1 MIKCMRMNRL
11 PDDLQFTF
19 IKYHTLAGLR
29 MKMFI
34 EFGDDC
40 DGLEEG
46 QTYMVAK
53 VPDDYNDDISFEDL
67 ASAGINIV
75 AYCYEPK
82 PAIVVAVGDGSAREW
97 RNKNMTEDQ
106 IIKEIQPKEVKE
118 IKEPLS
124 PMIATKEDIERARKL
139 DEEYY
144 SKNNR

>member
-1 MIKCMRMNRL
+1 
-11 PDDLQFTF
+11 
-19 IKYHTLAGLR
+19 
-29 MKMFI
+29 
-34 EFGDDC
+34 
-40 DGLEEG
+40 
-46 QTYMVAK
+46 MVAK
-53 VPDDYNDDISFEDL
+53 ASDDCSDDISFEDL
-67 ASAGINIV
+67 ASAGVDIV

-124 PMIATKEDIERARKL
+124 PMIATKEDIERAKRL

>member
-1 MIKCMRMNRL
+1 
-11 PDDLQFTF
+11 
-19 IKYHTLAGLR
+19 
-29 MKMFI
+29 MFI

-53 VPDDYNDDISFEDL
+53 VPDDCSDDISFEDL
-67 ASAGINIV
+67 ASAGVDIV
-75 AYCYEPK
+75 AYCYEPE
-82 PAIVVAVGDGSAREW
+82 PGINHRIARY
-97 RNKNMTEDQ
+97 MTEEQ
-106 IIKEIQPKEVKE
+106 IIKELQPKDIKE

-124 PMIATKEDIERARKL
+124 PMIATKEDIERAKKL

>member
-1 MIKCMRMNRL
+1 MIKCIRVDRV
-11 PDDLQFTF
+11 PDDIMVTY

-29 MKMFI
+29 MKMYI
-34 EFGDDC
+34 EFEEDV

-53 VPDDYNDDISFEDL
+53 VPDDCSDDISFDDL
-67 ASAGINIV
+67 ASAGVNIV
-75 AYCYEPK
+75 AYCYEPE
-82 PAIVVAVGDGSAREW
+82 PYINHRIDRY
-97 RNKNMTEDQ
+97 MTEEQ
-106 IIKEIQPKEVKE
+106 IIKELQPKDIKE

-124 PMIATKEDIERARKL
+124 PMIATKEDIERAKKL

>member
-1 MIKCMRMNRL
+1 MV
-11 PDDLQFTF
+11 TY

-29 MKMFI
+29 MKMYI
-34 EFGDDC
+34 EFEDNL

-53 VPDDYNDDISFEDL
+53 IPDDCPDDVSFANL
-67 ASAGINIV
+67 ASAGVNIV
-75 AYCYEPK
+75 AYCYESEPY
-82 PAIVVAVGDGSAREW
+82 INHRIDRY
-97 RNKNMTEDQ
+97 MTEEQ
-106 IIKEIQPKEVKE
+106 IIKELQPKDIKE

-124 PMIATKEDIERARKL
+124 PMIATKDDIERAKKL

>member
-1 MIKCMRMNRL
+1 MRVGRL

-53 VPDDYNDDISFEDL
+53 VPDDCQDDVSFYDL
-67 ASAGINIV
+67 ASAGVNIV
-75 AYCYEPK
+75 AYCYEPE
-82 PAIVVAVGDGSAREW
+82 PGINHRIARY
-97 RNKNMTEDQ
+97 MTEEQ
-106 IIKEIQPKEVKE
+106 IIEEIQPKAVREV
-118 IKEPLS
+118 KEPLS
-124 PMIATKEDIERARKL
+124 PMIATKEDIERAKKL